1 MSHSSEK
8 CDIFNILEIDNMCE
22 YVSQHCIQNNFLNI
36 YQLYFCDNF
45 GKNVTTSVLYS
56 YILKA
61 IQIIIKNLFYYP
73 NKSDFFYKNKPN
85 FMKNIK

>member
-22 YVSQHCIQNNFLNI
+22 YVGQHCIQNNFLNI

-45 GKNVTTSVLYS
+45 GKNVTQWVLYS
-56 YILKA
+56 YIFKT
-61 IQIIIKNLFYYP
+61 IQIIIPKFIKTLKRRLF
-73 NKSDFFYKNKPN
+73 F
-85 FMKNIK
+85 